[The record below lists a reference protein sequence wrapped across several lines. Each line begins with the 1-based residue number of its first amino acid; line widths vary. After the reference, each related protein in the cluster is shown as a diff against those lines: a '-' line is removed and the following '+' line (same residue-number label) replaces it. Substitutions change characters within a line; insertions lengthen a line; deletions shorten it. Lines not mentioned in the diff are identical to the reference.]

1 MILSLISQTL
11 LIVLFLTFSFGPAF
25 FALINI
31 GIKYGY
37 RAGSILAVGIVISDF
52 LLCIIVILLVHYGAT
67 NLIQDEKNQ
76 RFMGILA
83 GILLIIFGA
92 LYFRKPLVKSTDDE
106 IIIKQPSA
114 NVMLLKGF
122 FLNILNPAVWV
133 IWLTNVTAVSKTLN
147 YSVFKMIL
155 YFGITLGLVLLVE
168 FGKIAASTKLKQF
181 LTDKIM
187 LAINRITGALLIVF
201 GLVLIYNHYFT
212 KLML

>member
-83 GILLIIFGA
+83 GILLVIFGA
-92 LYFRKPLVKSTDDE
+92 LYFRKPLVKSTDNE
-106 IIIKQPSA
+106 IVIKQPSPKI
-114 NVMLLKGF
+114 MLLKGF

-168 FGKIAASTKLKQF
+168 FGKISASTRLKQF

-187 LAINRITGALLIVF
+187 LTINRVTGALLIIF
-201 GLVLIYNHYFT
+201 GSVLIYNHYFS

>member
-11 LIVLFLTFSFGPAF
+11 LIALFLTFSFGPAF

-37 RAGSILAVGIVISDF
+37 RAGSILAVGIVVSDF
-52 LLCIIVILLVHYGAT
+52 LLCIIVIFLVHYGAT
-67 NLIQDEKNQ
+67 NYIQDEKNQ

-83 GILLIIFGA
+83 GILLVIFGA
-92 LYFRKPLVKSTDDE
+92 LYFRKPLVKSTDNE

-114 NVMLLKGF
+114 KIMLLKGF

-168 FGKIAASTKLKQF
+168 FGKISASTRLKQF

-187 LAINRITGALLIVF
+187 LTINRVTGALLIIF
-201 GLVLIYNHYFT
+201 GSVLIYNHYFS

>member
-1 MILSLISQTL
+1 LILSLISQTL
-11 LIVLFLTFSFGPAF
+11 LIALFLTFSFGPAF

-37 RAGSILAVGIVISDF
+37 RAGSILAVGIVVSDF
-52 LLCIIVILLVHYGAT
+52 LLCIIVIFLVHYGAT
-67 NLIQDEKNQ
+67 NYIQDEKNQ

-83 GILLIIFGA
+83 GILLVIFGA
-92 LYFRKPLVKSTDDE
+92 LYFRKPLVKSTDNE

-114 NVMLLKGF
+114 KIMLLKGF

-168 FGKIAASTKLKQF
+168 FGKISASTRLKQF

-187 LAINRITGALLIVF
+187 LTINRVTGALLIIF
-201 GLVLIYNHYFT
+201 GSVLIYNHYFS

>member
-31 GIKYGY
+31 GIKHGY
-37 RAGSILAVGIVISDF
+37 KAGSLLAVGIVVSDF

-67 NLIQDEKNQ
+67 NYIQDEINQ
-76 RFMGILA
+76 RFMGIVA
-83 GILLIIFGA
+83 GILLVIFGA
-92 LYFRKPLVKSTDDE
+92 LYFRKPLEKDNEEV

-114 NVMLLKGF
+114 KVMLLKGF
-122 FLNILNPAVWV
+122 FLNILNPAVWI
-133 IWLTNVTAVSKTLN
+133 IWLTNVTAVSKTLS

-168 FGKIAASTKLKQF
+168 LGKISASTRLKQF

-187 LAINRITGALLIVF
+187 LTINRITGALLIIF
-201 GLVLIYNHYFT
+201 GMVLIYNHYFS

>member
-37 RAGSILAVGIVISDF
+37 RAGSILAVGVVISDF

-67 NLIQDEKNQ
+67 NYIQDEKNQ

-92 LYFRKPLVKSTDDE
+92 LYFRKPLVKDNE
-106 IIIKQPSA
+106 ELLIIKQPSTKI
-114 NVMLLKGF
+114 MLLKGF

-147 YSVFKMIL
+147 YSVIKMII

-168 FGKIAASTKLKQF
+168 FGKISASTRLKQF

-187 LAINRITGALLIVF
+187 QTINRITGALLIIF
-201 GLVLIYNHYFT
+201 GMVLIYNHYFS

>member
-92 LYFRKPLVKSTDDE
+92 LYFRKPLVKSTDEE

-122 FLNILNPAVWV
+122 FLNILNPAVWL

-187 LAINRITGALLIVF
+187 LAINRITGSLLIVF

>member
-76 RFMGILA
+76 RFIGILA

-114 NVMLLKGF
+114 NIMLLKGF

>member
-37 RAGSILAVGIVISDF
+37 RAGSILAVGIVVSDF

-67 NLIQDEKNQ
+67 NYIQDEKNQ

-83 GILLIIFGA
+83 GILLVIFGA
-92 LYFRKPLVKSTDDE
+92 LYFRKPLVKSTDNE

-114 NVMLLKGF
+114 KIMLLKGF

-168 FGKIAASTKLKQF
+168 FGKISASTRLKQF

-187 LAINRITGALLIVF
+187 LTINRVTGALLIIF
-201 GLVLIYNHYFT
+201 GSVLIYNHYFS

>member
-37 RAGSILAVGIVISDF
+37 RAGSILAVGVVISDF

-67 NLIQDEKNQ
+67 NYIQDEKNQ

-92 LYFRKPLVKSTDDE
+92 LYFRKPLVKDNE
-106 IIIKQPSA
+106 ELVIIKQPSTKI
-114 NVMLLKGF
+114 MLLKGF

-147 YSVFKMIL
+147 YSVIKMII

-168 FGKIAASTKLKQF
+168 FGKISASTRLKQF

-187 LAINRITGALLIVF
+187 QTINRITGALLIIF
-201 GLVLIYNHYFT
+201 GMVLIYNHYFS